1 MKKRKIDEY
10 NLLLIQKFKQRVT
23 TTIEDAKIILFGS
36 TVMGNATAGSDIDIC
51 IIVPNL
57 NRNIRDMILDIS
69 WEASFESGKV
79 ISPVI
84 VERKEI
90 ETGSLRF
97 SPFFQTV
104 IKEGIGV

>member
-1 MKKRKIDEY
+1 
-10 NLLLIQKFKQRVT
+10 LT

-36 TVMGNATAGSDIDIC
+36 TARGNATAGSDIDIC

-57 NRNIRDMILDIS
+57 NRNIRDIILDIS
-69 WEASFESGKV
+69 WEVSFKSGKL

-84 VERKEI
+84 VEKKEI

-97 SPFFQTV
+97 SPFFQAV
-104 IKEGIGV
+104 IKEGVGV